1 MCLILVW
8 YYNDNC
14 QDRSGLMSPEN
25 LKERSLILSQYKLG
39 VSEKGLL
46 SQLQQRQINNLQPWQ
61 GRFTFKTNNKQ
72 LDMYF
77 IKSLAW
83 EPSVVQV
90 THSYSRRLPALGRKL
105 RIYLFFPIKVD
116 TLYLESLNHAENE
129 FPRSNLRQNG
139 HGVPEL
145 W

>member
-1 MCLILVW
+1 
-8 YYNDNC
+8 
-14 QDRSGLMSPEN
+14 MSPEN

-105 RIYLFFPIKVD
+105 L
-116 TLYLESLNHAENE
+116 L
-129 FPRSNLRQNG
+129 
-139 HGVPEL
+139 
-145 W
+145 